1 MINVNKESVNLE
13 GSAVTLLSEWSLLTD
28 KLYTLISD
36 EIEVSAEVLLRA
48 NVEIVISVINSKK
61 DNSND

>member
-1 MINVNKESVNLE
+1 MINVNKESVKLE
-13 GSAVTLLSEWSLLTD
+13 GSAETLLAEWSLLTD

-36 EIEVSAEVLLRA
+36 KIEVSAEMLLRA

>member
-1 MINVNKESVNLE
+1 MINVNKKSVKLA

-36 EIEVSAEVLLRA
+36 ESEVSTEELLRA
-48 NVEIVISVINSKK
+48 NVELVISVINLKK

>member
-1 MINVNKESVNLE
+1 MININKESVKLE
-13 GSAVTLLSEWSLLTD
+13 GSVVTLLAEWFLLTE

-36 EIEVSAEVLLRA
+36 EIEVSAEELLRA
-48 NVEIVISVINSKK
+48 NVEIVISAINLKK